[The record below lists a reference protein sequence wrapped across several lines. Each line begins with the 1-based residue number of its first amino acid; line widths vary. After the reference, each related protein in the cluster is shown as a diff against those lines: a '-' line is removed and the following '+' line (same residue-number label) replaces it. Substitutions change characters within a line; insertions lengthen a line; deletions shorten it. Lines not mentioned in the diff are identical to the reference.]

1 MNILLLTRK
10 QSFFMIAL
18 NLIWQTLYPI
28 DLPRKAHWQKIAPEK
43 YTILFSGPDTQQIIS
58 VKHNQKEILIGN
70 TEQFLP
76 TMNGML
82 EKLKQP
88 ESNIIVYKA
97 FPAPRSKT
105 SFWSLRK
112 LFSPKYIN
120 ETVIDQA
127 TKNPTTM
134 NNFENIC
141 IQAIYN
147 FFRPNPLQ
155 SNSTRSKEKQRTLK
169 ILERMT
175 SNNNLAKTIYA
186 MLFPAKPTSNKT
198 RPIATT
204 SNNPTDAVRRL
215 ISPTLEEREASLSR
229 IAADQ
234 AAAKERNKQR
244 SASFTQTVL
253 LQDAIKE
260 LNDISNNADIEF
272 ESILNK
278 EAANRQAIQA
288 REELLHREE
297 TERKS
302 LSEQGLTLPN
312 EVVAL
317 KEKAAE
323 IEDQNRLL
331 AFTQLLNDETQERI
345 NINNERNIEISDTMI
360 EHYHDT
366 TQQGQAE
373 DQFQQTP
380 ITTHLN
386 QAIENIKERSIR
398 ADSLAAKA
406 EAELKEESARWRA
419 NIAQLRALKFGV
431 KLATQ
436 KGKSAPSRKGAIET
450 PENQLQMQ
458 QDLAYAQFELFELGR
473 QKRSLLA
480 KLKDAEKRLTTL
492 IYNKATLIGIEASE
506 SKILNAEKLITQQNT
521 IIKAI
526 ENEIDNANRNLPSL
540 EAKLKKQQAELTLWH
555 QKRIDQSLSKQNAQE
570 AAATAKLEK
579 QLNVTLKLIKK
590 AEKLTNQAA
599 DKLQKAVQ
607 EASLMHE
614 KLQQALSLKNNLSD
628 QKAATKHQQAIIN
641 ETQAQIAQIL
651 AMVPATEDHMLTEKQ
666 PSLQALEQKLLENK
680 AILTGLSLQKKE
692 ILAKIKE
699 FLHASE
705 L

>member
-28 DLPRKAHWQKIAPEK
+28 ELPRKAHWQKIAPEK

-97 FPAPRSKT
+97 FPTPQSKT

-120 ETVIDQA
+120 ETFIDQA
-127 TKNPTTM
+127 TKNPTTI

-169 ILERMT
+169 ILERMA
-175 SNNNLAKTIYA
+175 SNNNLAKTVYA

-234 AAAKERNKQR
+234 SAAKERNKQR

-323 IEDQNRLL
+323 IKAKKQLEL
-331 AFTQLLNDETQERI
+331 FTNFF
-345 NINNERNIEISDTMI
+345 NNE
-360 EHYHDT
+360 
-366 TQQGQAE
+366 Q
-373 DQFQQTP
+373 
-380 ITTHLN
+380 L
-386 QAIENIKERSIR
+386 ERSSIIDANQTEMNAIASELSQKQREEQLRATSKNLKLIIKTIR
-398 ADSLAAKA
+398 QELAINRNETIKA
-406 EAELKEESARWRA
+406 NKELKEQTAQWRA
-419 NIAQLRALKFGV
+419 TIAALRALNFAFKSTNQQGKNDSLNIQASNLQIQKQADFARAKFEMFELDRQNKNLSATLKQAFDELAALKKQESYFDDGTNPFTKQAHEARTHKQHEIIKKIQTQMQAISSKQPELQAQV
-431 KLATQ
+431 NQLENELQKLNAEEIKRSQLQETKEKQQQMSKYQDKINLALSTMKKAEQKAQITAQTVNQITQ
-436 KGKSAPSRKGAIET
+436 KG
-450 PENQLQMQ
+450 
-458 QDLAYAQFELFELGR
+458 
-473 QKRSLLA
+473 SL
-480 KLKDAEKRLTTL
+480 
-492 IYNKATLIGIEASE
+492 I
-506 SKILNAEKLITQQNT
+506 
-521 IIKAI
+521 
-526 ENEIDNANRNLPSL
+526 
-540 EAKLKKQQAELTLWH
+540 
-555 QKRIDQSLSKQNAQE
+555 QE
-570 AAATAKLEK
+570 
-579 QLNVTLKLIKK
+579 Q
-590 AEKLTNQAA
+590 
-599 DKLQKAVQ
+599 
-607 EASLMHE
+607 
-614 KLQQALSLKNNLSD
+614 LQQALALQKDLLHLQNSIAIQKSEIDEIQATLSQVQPNLEINNLSTTTEHR
-628 QKAATKHQQAIIN
+628 KKYIN
-641 ETQAQIAQIL
+641 
-651 AMVPATEDHMLTEKQ
+651 D
-666 PSLQALEQKLLENK
+666 LQTNLVEAK
-680 AILTGLSLQKKE
+680 AILSVLLIDQKEVLFKCRQ
-692 ILAKIKE
+692 
-699 FLHASE
+699 FLNTYNKTSCNVD
-705 L
+705 